1 MRLGRATRIY
11 ATSVWHARTEPVR
24 HRFRH
29 RSHAWLVD
37 IDDLPRLGPL
47 QPLVRF
53 EGRDHLGDPARG
65 IRENLDAFLATEAV
79 DLRGGR
85 VLMLAMPR
93 VLGACFNPITVFW
106 CHRPDGALECVV
118 AEVHNTYGD
127 RHAYLLRP
135 DAAGRAEV
143 DKALYVSPFNDVSG
157 RYRLT
162 LPEPGPRLRLQVVL
176 ERADH
181 EPFTASVSGRAL
193 PATART
199 VLRLALTQPLEP
211 LAVSARIRWHGIR
224 LWLRHL
230 PVQPRPAHHQEAV
243 Q

>member
-1 MRLGRATRIY
+1 MRLGRSTRIY

-29 RSHAWLVD
+29 RSATWLVD
-37 IDDLPRLGPL
+37 VDDLPRLGLLRPL
-47 QPLVRF
+47 ARF
-53 EGRDHLGDPARG
+53 EGRDHLGDPARS
-65 IRENLDAFLATEAV
+65 IRDNLDAFLATEGV
-79 DLRGGR
+79 DVRGGR
-85 VLMLAMPR
+85 LLMMAMPR
-93 VLGACFNPITVFW
+93 VLGTCFNPITVFW
-106 CHRPDGALECVV
+106 CHRPGGRLECVV

-135 DAAGRAEV
+135 DESGRAAV

-162 LPEPGPRLRLQVVL
+162 LPEPGERLRLQVVL
-176 ERADH
+176 ERAGH
-181 EPFTASVSGRAL
+181 EAFTAGVTGHAL
-193 PATART
+193 PATVRT
-199 VLRLALTQPLEP
+199 VLRLALTRPPEP
-211 LAVSARIRWHGIR
+211 LAVSARIRWHGLR
-224 LWLRHL
+224 LWLRRV